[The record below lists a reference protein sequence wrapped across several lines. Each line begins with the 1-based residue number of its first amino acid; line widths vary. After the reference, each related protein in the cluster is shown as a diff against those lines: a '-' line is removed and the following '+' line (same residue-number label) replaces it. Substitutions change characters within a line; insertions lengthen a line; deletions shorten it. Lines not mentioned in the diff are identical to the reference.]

1 MFSLPLSCQ
10 ITLPSFGSRVCS
22 DGNILCCGSRPNH
35 LVGEVQKNKYMYSAY
50 MLPTVTSKKAAF
62 SNQRLKKS
70 SPWHP
75 TIACF
80 KSWWLIGHWHP
91 TSPVPG
97 PQGPDVCVASH
108 CFPKFSP
115 FSRSCGCRMQGQNLP
130 MEGSAVL
137 RGLMVVHSTKM
148 LTIFLYHLISNGEI
162 WWNIMIHLWSLGVS
176 PYNFYIFLVFVTP
189 QVKATS
195 SSPAVQHRP
204 LAGALPGDTGP
215 RSVGFGPKIFRPD
228 STECTQW
235 LDPHWKRIKDEHSF
249 IHSFIPSTSC
259 SGSSWALPS

>member
-1 MFSLPLSCQ
+1 
-10 ITLPSFGSRVCS
+10 
-22 DGNILCCGSRPNH
+22 
-35 LVGEVQKNKYMYSAY
+35 

-215 RSVGFGPKIFRPD
+215 RSVGFGPKIFRPG

-249 IHSFIPSTSC
+249 IHSFHSFIHSFHKLLGFELSVAQLRWLAPISKERKF
-259 SGSSWALPS
+259 WA